1 MKKEPLFPLIPTPA
15 ACCLLLI
22 LLAVVTAPAANA
34 QPAQGDAGRILVV
47 HSYHETQA
55 GHVVEMTEGIQ
66 AALEGSGAAVR
77 YFHMD
82 TKRRNNASWKSKAAE
97 QAMALLSTYDP
108 SVVITMDDN
117 AQEWFARHYASKP
130 GAPDFVFGGVNHDP
144 ARYGFPAENVT
155 GVIERPNVKE
165 SIELLVRIVPKVRR
179 ILLLSDDSPTTAPF
193 CEYVAKLNLPVAV
206 VDCLRISTFDQ
217 WKETIAAYRDRVDAF
232 GVYVIR
238 TIRRSETDPLQV
250 PEAELAAFL
259 ADNAPLPSVGFF
271 DSAARAGL
279 LCGVSVSMREQGHA
293 AGTIAR
299 KLLLTES
306 RPADFPVSPTENG
319 RILLNLQTAE
329 KLGFSIRYDT
339 IRRANE
345 VIR

>member
-1 MKKEPLFPLIPTPA
+1 MKIKLILPSIPAPA

-22 LLAVVTAPAANA
+22 LLAMATAANA
-34 QPAQGDAGRILVV
+34 QAEARGTAGRILVV
-47 HSYHETQA
+47 HSYHKTQA
-55 GHVVEMTEGIQ
+55 GHVVEMTEGIR
-66 AALEGSGAAVR
+66 AALEGSGAEVR

-82 TKRRNNASWKSKAAE
+82 TKRRNSAGWKSKAGA
-97 QAMALLSTYDP
+97 QAMALLSAYDP

-130 GAPDFVFGGVNHDP
+130 GAPDFVFGGVNDDP

-155 GVIERPNVKE
+155 GVIERPNVQE
-165 SIELLVRIVPKVRR
+165 SIELLARIVPKVRR

-217 WKETIAAYRDRVDAF
+217 WKQVIAAYRDRVDAF

-238 TIRRSETDPLQV
+238 TIRRSETDPSQV

-259 ADNAPLPSVGFF
+259 AENTPLPSVGFF

-293 AGTIAR
+293 AGAIAR
-299 KLLLTES
+299 ELLLAGK

-329 KLGFSIRYDT
+329 KLGFSIQYDT
-339 IRRANE
+339 IQRACE